1 MSVSNRD
8 ILRLWWQHTRG
19 FRGTI
24 VLVFLFVII
33 ANIFQLVIPYVFKSF
48 IDIFSQGY
56 STDVLPQVY
65 RLLWIL
71 LGVELLTFA
80 AHRIAEIIDA
90 VNYPKINSN
99 FLNRAQ
105 AALLS
110 QEHAFFEKQQSGA
123 LARRV
128 AQYADS
134 FEAVYDRTMWT
145 LAPTLVSIVFAS
157 VVLGLR
163 HRSLAAILLGWAILY
178 VVIVSRFS
186 LQKMRIDKK
195 RAAADRAA
203 TGILTDTVANHFL
216 VRLLNSNRY
225 EQKRYGEATESLAN
239 WQRRSWIMN
248 TKLQAVQSL
257 LMMAVEIGIMWI
269 AIQAWRNGA
278 LVFSDFVLIQGY
290 LSAIFMNTWNVG
302 YAIRAVYESFA
313 DAKGMGDVFMRT
325 NSVIDVPN
333 APALKLRAGE
343 IEFTDVSFS
352 YRTGI
357 TALTHFS
364 LHIAP
369 GEKVALVGSSGA
381 GKSTVGKLLLRLYDP
396 KSGTVSIDGQNLAS
410 VQQGSVRKQIATV
423 PQDPLL
429 FHRSVLE
436 NIRYARPNAS
446 KADVIDAAKSAQA
459 HSFIT
464 RLPKGYDTIV
474 GERGTR
480 LSGGERQR
488 IALARAFLQN
498 ASIILMDEPTSSLD
512 SISEKSIQR
521 ALKKLFTGRT
531 VIVIAHRLATI
542 KEMDRICVLGR
553 GSIIEQGSHTIL
565 SEAEKGTYRKLWQ
578 IQTSH

>member
-1 MSVSNRD
+1 MSVQNRD

-19 FRGTI
+19 FRGAI
-24 VLVFLFVII
+24 VLVFTFVVV
-33 ANIFQLVIPYVFKSF
+33 ANIFQLVIPYIFKNF
-48 IDIFSQGY
+48 IDVFSQGY
-56 STDVLPQVY
+56 SDSVLPQVY

-80 AHRIAEIIDA
+80 AHRVAEIIDA
-90 VNYPKINSN
+90 ISYPKLNSN

-105 AALLS
+105 AELLN

-123 LARRV
+123 LSRRV

-145 LAPTLVSIVFAS
+145 LAPTVISILLAS
-157 VVLGLR
+157 IVLGLR
-163 HRSLAAILLGWAILY
+163 HWSLAVLLLGWAILY
-178 VVIVSRFS
+178 VLIVSRFS
-186 LQKMRIDKK
+186 LQKMKIDKK
-195 RAAADRAA
+195 RAVADRTA
-203 TGILTDTVANHFL
+203 TGILTDTVSNHFL
-216 VRLLNSNRY
+216 VRLLSSNRQ
-225 EQKRYGEATESLAN
+225 EQKKYGQATEDLAN

-257 LMMAVEIGIMWI
+257 LMMAVEIGIMWV
-269 AIQAWRNGA
+269 AIQAWRNGT

-290 LSAIFMNTWNVG
+290 LGAIFMNTWNVG

-325 NSVIDVPN
+325 NSVVDVSG
-333 APALKLRAGE
+333 APLLKLRKGE
-343 IEFTDVSFS
+343 IEFNNISFS
-352 YRTGI
+352 YRPGM
-357 TALTHFS
+357 TALKHFS

-396 KSGTVSIDGQNLAS
+396 STGTVTIDGQNLAT
-410 VQQGSVRKQIATV
+410 VQQGSLRKQIATV

-429 FHRSVLE
+429 FHRSILE

-446 KADVIDAAKSAQA
+446 KADVIMAAKSAQA
-459 HSFIT
+459 HGFIS
-464 RLPKGYDTIV
+464 RLPKKYDTVV

-488 IALARAFLQN
+488 VALARAFLQN

-521 ALKKLFTGRT
+521 ALKKLFADRT

-542 KEMDRICVLGR
+542 KEMDRICV
-553 GSIIEQGSHTIL
+553 IESGTIVEEGAHHIL
-565 SEAEKGTYRKLWQ
+565 SEAKQGTYRKLWQ
-578 IQTSH
+578 IQTSD